1 MLARSVLPVNFIPWK
16 LNNRIKKLNPQKS
29 IGGLC
34 FEFGV
39 LFSFMIKYNSMKI
52 FLLLFRDWDEKRGEN
67 CHRKSEGLTRNTIL
81 KQK

>member
-1 MLARSVLPVNFIPWK
+1 MD
-16 LNNRIKKLNPQKS
+16 
-29 IGGLC
+29 GLC

-39 LFSFMIKYNSMKI
+39 LFSFMINYNSMKI
-52 FLLLFRDWDEKRGEN
+52 FPLLFRDWDEKRGEN